1 MNTPTALLYEHEDGR
16 YAVNPDTT
24 GDPKWHRLGPVDVSA
39 LPAIAALR
47 ACKETCE
54 RIIDQYDDFTAG
66 VDWRA
71 LGEAIDRGLA
81 QPAESA
87 ETVVKESL
95 TTGSAEAGAV
105 PAEVAET
112 LRRALVKFS
121 DCEYERLKALRAP
134 GKAGVQYLGAARIA
148 AQRNIDDADL
158 ALNWIAASPAAPAP
172 DIEFRLRIARLLSE
186 LHGEEVLSEQQ
197 CAKYMRIDLV
207 SWRKL
212 EACFSAGG
220 FAPEGHPQSLPAQD
234 SETVLRAALAEK
246 REGAGKP

>member
-81 QPAESA
+81 QPAEAKKRTVYVEACECGECGHVGINDNNNDTAACSTCGWRGPSPEKDLCAGCGRAGTMTSA
-87 ETVVKESL
+87 CPQCGARSHLLASAHIEIE
-95 TTGSAEAGAV
+95 SAEAGAA
-105 PAEVAET
+105 PAERTALIAAHNAIEGLLAWDAKRNFPVPYRVRDP
-112 LRRALVKFS
+112 LREV
-121 DCEYERLKALRAP
+121 
-134 GKAGVQYLGAARIA
+134 LGAERSTLA
-148 AQRNIDDADL
+148 AKNGL
-158 ALNWIAASPAAPAP
+158 
-172 DIEFRLRIARLLSE
+172 
-186 LHGEEVLSEQQ
+186 
-197 CAKYMRIDLV
+197 
-207 SWRKL
+207 
-212 EACFSAGG
+212 
-220 FAPEGHPQSLPAQD
+220 
-234 SETVLRAALAEK
+234 ALAEK
-246 REGAGKP
+246 REGASKP